1 MFDYLFNTNPSDA
14 DKERIID
21 ETFKYYRENM
31 NPGFI
36 EYKRSARNRST
47 SVEWRGE
54 GVRMYD
60 MSGHSFIDC
69 LGGYGVFMLGHR
81 HPHIVKRVQQ
91 TMERIGLYSQELLN
105 PLAAVLSHE
114 IAKRAPGDLQYVYYH
129 CGGAESNEAAI
140 KMARLATGRVR
151 HTSFSK
157 SFHGKTTGALAA
169 TNRAVL
175 RQPFGSLLPGFQVHP
190 YDEIDNLEY
199 SITTETASVIIEP
212 VQGEGGINVPSKEF
226 LHAVHARCREV
237 GALLHVDEVQ
247 AGWGRT
253 GRYFC
258 SEHFELEPDIITL
271 GKALGGGLA
280 TQSALIANSR
290 AFHGHRDNDPAFKG
304 MEQNPWWLTNT
315 FAGSQLSCAA
325 SLATIEVY
333 ETEGLLTQCEEKGAW
348 LRSELTKFQERFP
361 DLVFEVRGIG
371 LWIGFECTSAEVG
384 TQLADELFHRDV
396 LVAQTINNPATIRI
410 QPPAI
415 ITMEDLATVL
425 SAFEDSLNAVGSS
438 RLAAAVKVTLPD
450 AG

>member
-1 MFDYLFNTNPSDA
+1 MFDYLFNTQPNDA

-36 EYKRSARNRST
+36 EFKRSAKNRST
-47 SVEWRGE
+47 SVEWHGE

-81 HPHIVKRVQQ
+81 HPHVVKRVQQ

-114 IAKRAPGDLQYVYYH
+114 IAERAPGDLQYVYYH

-151 HTSFSK
+151 HVSFSK

-199 SITTETASVIIEP
+199 SITAETASVIIEP
-212 VQGEGGINVPSKEF
+212 VQGEGGINVPSKAF
-226 LHAVHARCREV
+226 LQAVRERCNEV
-237 GALLHVDEVQ
+237 GAMLHVDEVQ
-247 AGWGRT
+247 SGWGRS

-258 SEHFELEPDIITL
+258 SEHFDLEPDIITL
-271 GKALGGGLA
+271 GKALGGGMA

-290 AFHGHRDNDPAFKG
+290 AFHGHRDTEPGFKG
-304 MEQNPWWLTNT
+304 MEKNPWWLTNT

-333 ETEGLLTQCEEKGAW
+333 EQENLLAQVEEKGAW
-348 LRSELTKFQERFP
+348 LKSELTMLQQRFP
-361 DLVFEVRGIG
+361 DLVFEVRGLG
-371 LWIGFECTSAEVG
+371 LWIGFECTSPETG

-410 QPPAI
+410 QPPGI
-415 ITMEDLATVL
+415 ITREDLATVL
-425 SAFEDSLNAVGSS
+425 TAFEDSLKAVGKSQET
-438 RLAAAVKVTLPD
+438 VVVGQLPD